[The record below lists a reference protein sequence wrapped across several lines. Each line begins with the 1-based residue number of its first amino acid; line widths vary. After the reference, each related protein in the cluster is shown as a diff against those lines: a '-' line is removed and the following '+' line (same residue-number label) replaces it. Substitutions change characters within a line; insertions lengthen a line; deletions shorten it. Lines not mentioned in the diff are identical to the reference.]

1 LKRKLLLIVLG
12 VASGTVAVTTGLAAT
27 PTNLLGWAMVFAG
40 LGYCFGACL
49 YLAFER
55 QPALRAEAGDRSLWM
70 LVPGGV
76 GVIFLPVLEYLFF
89 PLVSNPAV
97 GWQIAGLT
105 LVGLGLVLRVWVR
118 LTLGRLYSGRLQV
131 KTGHR
136 VVTSGPYRFVR
147 HPSYDGFLLEA
158 LGLVVGFS
166 SLLGGLAWLFLLVPG
181 FIYRIRVEE
190 KLLVDEFGIEYRRYA
205 RRTRRLVPG
214 IY

>member
-1 LKRKLLLIVLG
+1 MRKLFLIVLG
-12 VASGTVAVTTGLAAT
+12 IASGTAAVLIGLAAI
-27 PTNLLGWAMVFAG
+27 PGNFMGWVMLFAA
-40 LGYCFGACL
+40 LEYCFGACL

-55 QPALRAEAGDRSLWM
+55 KPALHAEAGDRSLWM

-76 GVIFLPVLEYLFF
+76 GVIFLPGMEYLFF
-89 PLVSNPAV
+89 PLVFEPAP
-97 GWQIAGLT
+97 GWQVTGLA
-105 LVGLGLVLRVWVR
+105 LCGLGLALRIWVR
-118 LTLGRLYSGRLQV
+118 LSLGRLYSGHLQI

-147 HPSYDGFLLEA
+147 HPGYNGMLLES

-181 FIYRIRVEE
+181 FIYRIKVEE
-190 KLLVDEFGIEYRRYA
+190 KLLVEEFGEDYRQYA
-205 RRTRRLVPG
+205 RRTMRLLPG

>member
-1 LKRKLLLIVLG
+1 MARKFFLVVLG
-12 VASGTVAVTTGLAAT
+12 VTSGAAAVALGLSAI
-27 PTNLLGWAMVFAG
+27 PTNLMGWVMLFAS
-40 LGYCFGACL
+40 LEYCFGACL

-55 QPALRAEAGDRSLWM
+55 KPALRAEAGDRSLWM

-89 PLVSNPAV
+89 PLASDPAV
-97 GWQIAGLT
+97 GWQIAGLV
-105 LVGLGLVLRVWVR
+105 LCGLGLALRIWVR
-118 LTLGRLYSGRLQV
+118 LVIGRLYSGKLQV
-131 KTGHR
+131 KPGHQ

-147 HPSYDGFLLEA
+147 HPAYDGFLLEA
-158 LGLVVGFS
+158 LGMVVGFS

-190 KLLVDEFGIEYRRYA
+190 KLLVDEFGDEYRRYA
-205 RRTRRLVPG
+205 RRTMRLLPG